1 MGQQQ
6 IKQTSV
12 WKLGH
17 RTGIVIV
24 MVLALFRYVIHVSDY
39 GFTSQLGVEFN
50 GDIAAIVIVYYPL
63 GLIAG
68 ATIAGLWRAWTR
80 VTQIK

>member
-39 GFTSQLGVEFN
+39 GFTSQLGVEFI
-50 GDIAAIVIVYYPL
+50 GDIGAVIFCYPL